1 MYTNISLYGTKDENV
16 YLYTNQNDFHI
27 QYKAVL
33 ASKYKDIH
41 GQLIEHEIFK
51 SQLEFYMEK
60 VKYSSS
66 PHDFR
71 IQW

>member
-1 MYTNISLYGTKDENV
+1 MEQKDENV

-51 SQLEFYMEK
+51 SQLEFLYGK
-60 VKYSSS
+60 K
-66 PHDFR
+66 
-71 IQW
+71 

>member
-1 MYTNISLYGTKDENV
+1 MEQKDENV
-16 YLYTNQNDFHI
+16 YLYTNQNDFYI

-41 GQLIEHEIFK
+41 EQLIEHEILNPN
-51 SQLEFYMEK
+51 SSFYMEK